1 MQVATHIHVK
11 GAREHNLKNLELRI
25 PRGKM
30 VVITGPSGSGKSSL
44 AFDTL
49 YAEGY
54 RKYIES
60 LSTQARQV
68 LDQLKRPDVDFI
80 HGLSPVL
87 AIEQRTGGGGPRTTI
102 ATATEIADYAQ
113 LLWALAGE
121 QYCPKDGGRI
131 VQRSLDDNVQRILA
145 ECAGE
150 RIMLLAPFMRAKPS
164 VLRDELPRLRQ
175 RGFQRVRLDGEVKTL
190 EDPKLVPVGVGT
202 KEIEVDLVIDRLV
215 ATVDQRSRIADSLE
229 LAFREGKDRASVLA
243 QRSADAP
250 WRELTLSQSLAC
262 EICGDVFDALTP
274 RHFSFSHR
282 EGACPACDGIGR
294 KLKFVPELIIADP
307 EKSVREGAIK
317 PWRIGGKN
325 LIIKHNAL
333 LKQLAEQLPF
343 DPDVP
348 WRKLPPETQRVL
360 LFGAG
365 ERQFAFKLRRM
376 REAKAMP
383 FPGVIADLEESFRHT
398 DSDGFRARLTTFM
411 ISGECPE
418 CHGKRLNRRSAAVVV
433 KAENRKLETGNPG
446 AALNAQRLTLNAQRA
461 EPGNADPLAGAAPSA
476 PLGGNGAPAFG
487 RAATPL
493 AASDQGGRAATPSF
507 ATPTEG
513 GPLAASTE
521 GAERSQRPTDSQSAI
536 RNPQSLSFPDFMALD
551 VETAHRFAT
560 ELVAAHG
567 KNDALRDVVT
577 GIEQRLHFLL
587 ETGLGY
593 LTLDRDYGTL
603 SGGEAQRV
611 RLATQLGMGLVG
623 VIYVLDEPSIGLH
636 PHDNQKLLDTL
647 VALRDRGNTVLVV
660 EHDEDTMR
668 IADELIELG
677 PEAGIEGGYL
687 LFQGTPAECGRLSI
701 KQSRT
706 GPFLSRAMSVVRDT
720 KLKEPDGAWLTV
732 REARAN
738 NLKGIDV
745 RFPIGLLTCVTGVS
759 GSGKS
764 TLVLD
769 ILAAAAGRKLNGAK
783 TIPAKHRHIENLD
796 FFEKLVQVDQDP
808 IGRSPRSNPASY
820 VDLLPLLRD
829 LYAQVPL
836 AKVRGYKAS
845 RFSFNVRGG
854 RCERCQGDGV
864 IKLDMQFMP
873 DAYAPCPSCG
883 GRRFN
888 RETLEIL
895 FHGKS
900 IADVLDMT
908 VREAIRLF
916 RNIPRVIDKLE
927 TLDAVGLGYLTLGQS
942 ATTLSGGEAQRI
954 KLALELSK
962 KQQGSTLY
970 ILDEP
975 TTGLHWVDIQKLMD
989 LLFKLRDA
997 GNTIIVIEHN
1007 LDVINLAD
1015 WVIDLGP
1022 GGGRHGGELIFA
1034 GPRTEIETAEHSL
1047 TGQALK
1053 KWREAGS
1060 GAT

>member
-1 MQVATHIHVK
+1 MQPATHIHVK
-11 GAREHNLKNLELRI
+11 GAREHNLKNLELRL
-25 PRGKM
+25 PRGKL

-44 AFDTL
+44 AFDTI

-87 AIEQRTGGGGPRTTI
+87 AIEQRTGAGGPRTTI
-102 ATATEIADYAQ
+102 ATATEISDYAQ

-131 VQRSLDDNVQRILA
+131 VQRSLDDNVQRVLT

-164 VLRDELPRLRQ
+164 VLREELPRLRQ
-175 RGFQRVRLDGEVKTL
+175 RGFQRVRMDGEIKTL
-190 EDPKLVPVGVGT
+190 DDPKLVPSLA
-202 KEIEVDLVIDRLV
+202 KEIEVDLIVDRLV
-215 ATVDQRSRIADSLE
+215 ATPDQRSRVADSLE

-243 QRSADAP
+243 QKSADAP

-262 EICGDVFDALTP
+262 EICGAVYDKLTP
-274 RHFSFSHR
+274 RHFSFNHH
-282 EGACPACDGIGR
+282 EGACPTCDGLGR
-294 KLKFVPELIIADP
+294 KLRFVPELIIPDP
-307 EKSVREGAIK
+307 DKSVREGAIK

-325 LIIKHNAL
+325 LIIKHNAV

-348 WRKLPPETQRVL
+348 WKKLPEETQRTL
-360 LFGAG
+360 LRGG
-365 ERQFAFKLRRM
+365 GDRQFAFKLRRM
-376 REAKAMP
+376 REAKAGT
-383 FPGVIADLEESFRHT
+383 FGGVMADLEESFRHT
-398 DSDGFRARLTTFM
+398 DSEGFRARLTTFM

-418 CHGKRLNRRSAAVVV
+418 CHGARLNARSCAVVV
-433 KAENRKLETGNPG
+433 RSGPRP
-446 AALNAQRLTLNAQRA
+446 AASA
-461 EPGNADPLAGAAPSA
+461 AGALPAVGSA
-476 PLGGNGAPAFG
+476 AKG
-487 RAATPL
+487 RAGTLLPAPVG
-493 AASDQGGRAATPSF
+493 ASTASASEPNAGAEGSPPPAATD
-507 ATPTEG
+507 
-513 GPLAASTE
+513 AA
-521 GAERSQRPTDSQSAI
+521 GV
-536 RNPQSLSFPDFMALD
+536 SFPNFMGLD
-551 VETAHRFAT
+551 VETAYAFARD
-560 ELVAAHG
+560 LVAAYG
-567 KNDALRDVVT
+567 ANDALRDLVV

-593 LTLDRDYGTL
+593 LTLNREYSTL

-623 VIYVLDEPSIGLH
+623 VVYVLDEPSIGLH
-636 PHDNQKLLDTL
+636 PADNQKLLDTL

-668 IADELIELG
+668 ICDELIELG

-687 LFQGTPAECGRLSI
+687 LFQGTPQECAKLSA

-706 GPFLSRAMSVVRDT
+706 GPYLARQLSVLRDT
-720 KLKEPDGAWLTV
+720 KLKKPDGAWLTV

-738 NLKGIDV
+738 NLRGIDV
-745 RFPIGLLTCVTGVS
+745 KFPVGLLTCVTGVS

-769 ILAAAAGRKLNGAK
+769 ILAAAAARKLNGAK
-783 TIPAKHRHIENLD
+783 ALPAKHRHIENLD
-796 FFEKLVQVDQDP
+796 FFEKLVQVDQEP

-908 VREAIRLF
+908 VREAIQLF
-916 RNIPRVIDKLE
+916 RHIPRVIDKLE

-954 KLALELSK
+954 KLSLELSK
-962 KQQGSTLY
+962 RQQGSTLY

-1022 GGGRHGGELIFA
+1022 GGGKHGGEVIFA
-1034 GPRTEIETAEHSL
+1034 GTRDEIEGSERSL
-1047 TGQALK
+1047 TGAALK
-1053 KWREAGS
+1053 RWREAVP
-1060 GAT
+1060 AT

>member
-1 MQVATHIHVK
+1 MEPVTHIHVK
-11 GAREHNLKNLELRI
+11 GAREHNLKNLEVRL
-25 PRGKM
+25 PRGKLT
-30 VVITGPSGSGKSSL
+30 VITGPSGSGKSSL
-44 AFDTL
+44 AFDTI

-60 LSTQARQV
+60 LSTSARAV

-87 AIEQRTGGGGPRTTI
+87 AIEQRTGTGGPRTTV
-102 ATATEIADYAQ
+102 ATATEIADYVQ
-113 LLWALAGE
+113 LLWSLLG
-121 QYCPKDGGRI
+121 QQVCPKDGGRV
-131 VQRSLDDNVQRILA
+131 VQRSLDDNVARVLA

-150 RIMLLAPFMRAKPS
+150 RVMLLAPVLKAKPS

-175 RGFQRVRLDGEVKTL
+175 RGFQRVRLNGEIKNL
-190 EDPKLVPVGVGT
+190 DDPNAVPAGLGT
-202 KEIEVDLVIDRLV
+202 KEIAVELVVDRLV
-215 ATVDQRSRIADSLE
+215 ASADQRSRLADSLE
-229 LAFREGKDRASVLA
+229 LAFREGKDRVVVLA
-243 QRSADAP
+243 QKNAEAP
-250 WRELTLSQSLAC
+250 WRELGLSQSLAC
-262 EICGDVFDALTP
+262 EVCGDVFEKLTP

-282 EGACPACDGIGR
+282 DGACPTCDGIGR
-294 KLKFVPELIIADP
+294 KLRFVPELVVPDP
-307 EKSVREGAIK
+307 DKSVREGALK

-343 DPDVP
+343 DPETP
-348 WRKLPPETQRVL
+348 WKDLPEETRRAI

-383 FPGVIADLEESFRHT
+383 FAGVIADLEESFRHT
-398 DSDGFRARLTTFM
+398 DSEGFQARLTTFM
-411 ISGECPE
+411 VSGPCPE
-418 CHGKRLNRRSAAVVV
+418 CRGTRLNARSGAVRVESSVTGDAARGVGPEPSRTGSELRVQSPERGTGGR
-433 KAENRKLETGNPG
+433 KAADAGLP
-446 AALNAQRLTLNAQRA
+446 ALSS
-461 EPGNADPLAGAAPSA
+461 PPSAGAAQ
-476 PLGGNGAPAFG
+476 L
-487 RAATPL
+487 T
-493 AASDQGGRAATPSF
+493 
-507 ATPTEG
+507 
-513 GPLAASTE
+513 
-521 GAERSQRPTDSQSAI
+521 
-536 RNPQSLSFPDFMALD
+536 FPEFMALD
-551 VETAHRFAT
+551 VAQAQAFARA
-560 ELVAAHG
+560 LVARHG
-567 KNDALRDVVT
+567 ADPALREVVT
-577 GIEQRLHFLL
+577 GVEQRLHFLL

-593 LTLDRDYGTL
+593 LTLERDYGTL

-668 IADELIELG
+668 LADELVELG
-677 PEAGIEGGYL
+677 PEAGREGGHL
-687 LFQGTPAECGRLSI
+687 LFQGTPAACMALPP
-701 KQSRT
+701 KVSRT
-706 GPFLSRAMSVVRDT
+706 GGYLARKLSVTREAKAKT
-720 KLKEPDGAWLTV
+720 PDGAWLTV

-738 NLKGIDV
+738 NLRGIDAK
-745 RFPIGLLTCVTGVS
+745 FPVGLLTCVTGVS

-769 ILAAAAGRKLNGAK
+769 ILAAAAARKLNGAK
-783 TIPAKHRHIENLD
+783 ALPAKHRHIENLD
-796 FFEKLVQVDQDP
+796 FFEKLVQVDQEP

-820 VDLLPLLRD
+820 TDLLPLLRD

-854 RCERCQGDGV
+854 RCERCQGDGA

-888 RETLEIL
+888 RETLEVR
-895 FHGKS
+895 FHGQS
-900 IADVLDMT
+900 IADVLDLT
-908 VREAIRLF
+908 VREAIKLF
-916 RNIPRVIDKLE
+916 KNIPRVIDKLD

-954 KLALELSK
+954 KLSLELSK
-962 KQQGSTLY
+962 RQQGSTLY

-975 TTGLHWVDIQKLMD
+975 TTGLHWTDIQKLMD
-989 LLFKLRDA
+989 LCFKLRDA
-997 GNTIIVIEHN
+997 GNTVIVIEHN

-1015 WVIDLGP
+1015 WLIDLGP
-1022 GGGRHGGELIFA
+1022 GGGRDGGELVYA
-1034 GPRTEIETAEHSL
+1034 GPRAGIEACARSL
-1047 TGQALK
+1047 TGAALRR
-1053 KWREAGS
+1053 WRSPA
-1060 GAT
+1060 